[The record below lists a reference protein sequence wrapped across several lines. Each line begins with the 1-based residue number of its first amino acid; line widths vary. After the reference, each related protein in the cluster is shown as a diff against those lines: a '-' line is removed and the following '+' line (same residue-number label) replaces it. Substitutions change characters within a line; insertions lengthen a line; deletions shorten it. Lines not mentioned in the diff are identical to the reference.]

1 MKLYY
6 LVRKDLPW
14 AHRAVQMVHARE
26 AFMHFFSSVR
36 GVRTAVA
43 HVVKDEAELRAV
55 LTRLSEGALAHQSRY
70 ESLEAYSDGDVRT
83 AAFKEPDLGH
93 ELTAI
98 CTTAGPFELPLL

>member
-1 MKLYY
+1 VKLYY

-43 HVVKDEAELRAV
+43 HVVKDEAEL
-55 LTRLSEGALAHQSRY
+55 
-70 ESLEAYSDGDVRT
+70 
-83 AAFKEPDLGH
+83 
-93 ELTAI
+93 
-98 CTTAGPFELPLL
+98 